1 MSNSFFKSPRLLRPS
16 LIVLWSPH
24 GPNTNG
30 QFGCSSFLSV
40 WKRSSSSASASG
52 MCFGA
57 GCENDGFGLF
67 LQCGEMIL
75 TWMKC
80 FAVDSS
86 ESQTIEQLWED
97 FFAHPSQ
104 WWDNRVGKVSPGL
117 LPS

>member
-1 MSNSFFKSPRLLRPS
+1 MSNSCFKSQRLIRPS
-16 LIVLWSPH
+16 LLVLWSSH

-40 WKRSSSSASASG
+40 WERSSSSASASG
-52 MCFGA
+52 ICFGA

-67 LQCGEMIL
+67 FQWGEMRL

-86 ESQTIEQLWED
+86 ESQTIEHLWED

-117 LPS
+117 LHS